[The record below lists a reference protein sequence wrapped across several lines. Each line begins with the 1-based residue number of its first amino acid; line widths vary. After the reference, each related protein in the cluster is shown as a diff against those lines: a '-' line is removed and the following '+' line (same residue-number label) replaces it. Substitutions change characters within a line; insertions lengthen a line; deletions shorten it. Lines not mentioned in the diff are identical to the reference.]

1 MMLKILVQPLA
12 KHFLWKRKRESFER
26 HGMEAKSSTMLH
38 HGGQLPLGKLY
49 SYVSD
54 SNESLKYV
62 LWNFA
67 SNRVAINVSPWIA
80 LFVNVYIVVLPQ
92 VVSKSCTYKGCLKGL
107 LDILSRYLKASLICM
122 ILLENGSVVGG
133 SMC

>member
-1 MMLKILVQPLA
+1 
-12 KHFLWKRKRESFER
+12 
-26 HGMEAKSSTMLH
+26 MEAKSSTMLH

-67 SNRVAINVSPWIA
+67 SNRVAINVSP
-80 LFVNVYIVVLPQ
+80 
-92 VVSKSCTYKGCLKGL
+92 
-107 LDILSRYLKASLICM
+107 
-122 ILLENGSVVGG
+122 
-133 SMC
+133 